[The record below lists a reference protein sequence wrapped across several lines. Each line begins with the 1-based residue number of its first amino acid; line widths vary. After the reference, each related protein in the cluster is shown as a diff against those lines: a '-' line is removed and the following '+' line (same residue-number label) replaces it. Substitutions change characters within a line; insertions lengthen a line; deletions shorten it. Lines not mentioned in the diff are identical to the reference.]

1 MTTARRSL
9 AVLASL
15 TIAAVALAGCGRPSG
30 PAGGEG
36 RAQTIRMIGSTT
48 VLPLG
53 ERWQEE
59 FNKQHPEIDIAVSG
73 GGSGTG
79 IRALISGTAEI
90 AMSSREIKQA
100 EVEQARAA
108 GVSPVEHTVAYDGIA
123 VVVNPANPL
132 RDISLEELSDI
143 YAGVVRDWSALGAPG
158 LGEIQLISRD
168 SASGTY
174 EVFKEIVV
182 TLKNSQKSRDY
193 APEALKQTSNQ
204 AILTLVSRTKGAI
217 GYIGLGYVDG
227 SVKLLPVSAGNE
239 GEAVLP
245 AAEPVKDGSYP
256 IARKLYLYT
265 NGDPSGP
272 TKELLDWIRG
282 DEGQAVVGELGF
294 VPAG

>member
-15 TIAAVALAGCGRPSG
+15 AIAAVALGGCGRPSG
-30 PAGGEG
+30 PAGKEG

-59 FNKQHPEIDIAVSG
+59 FNEQHPEVDIAVSG

-79 IRALISGTAEI
+79 IKALISGTAEI
-90 AMSSREIKQA
+90 AMSSRDIKEA

-108 GVSPVEHTVAYDGIA
+108 GVTLVEHTVAYDGIA
-123 VVVNPANPL
+123 VIVNPANPL
-132 RDISLEELSDI
+132 REISLQELSDI
-143 YAGVVRDWSALGAPG
+143 YAGLVRDWSAPGVSG

-182 TLKNSQKSRDY
+182 TLGGSDKSRDY

-204 AILTLVSRTKGAI
+204 AIIMLVSRTKGAI

-227 SVKLLPVSAGNE
+227 SVKLLPVSSGKK
-239 GEAVLP
+239 GEAVSP
-245 AAEPVKDGSYP
+245 ALDTVRDGSYP

-265 NGDPSGP
+265 NGEPAGP
-272 TKELLDWIRG
+272 TKEFLDWIEG
-282 DEGQAVVGELGF
+282 EEGQAVVGELGF
-294 VPAG
+294 VPTG

>member
-15 TIAAVALAGCGRPSG
+15 TIAAVALGGCGRPSG
-30 PAGGEG
+30 PAGREG

-59 FNKQHPEIDIAVSG
+59 FNKRHPEVDIAVSG

-79 IRALISGTAEI
+79 VKALISGTAEI
-90 AMSSREIKQA
+90 AMSSRDIKEA

-108 GVSPVEHTVAYDGIA
+108 GVTLVEHTVAYDGIA
-123 VVVNPANPL
+123 VIVNPANPL
-132 RDISLEELSDI
+132 KDISLQQLSDI
-143 YAGVVRDWSALGAPG
+143 YAGVVRNWSALRVSG

-182 TLKNSQKSRDY
+182 TLEGSEKSRDY

-217 GYIGLGYVDG
+217 GYVGLGYVDG
-227 SVKLLPVSAGNE
+227 SVTLLPVSAGKE
-239 GEAVLP
+239 GEAVFP
-245 AAEPVKDGSYP
+245 AAEAVRDGSYP
-256 IARKLYLYT
+256 IARKLHLYT

-272 TKELLDWIRG
+272 TKEFLDWIKG
-282 DEGQAVVGELGF
+282 NEGQAIVGELGF